1 MQITDAELAVMRVI
15 WAKPGRTAA
24 DIHAALEGDQDWSR
38 QTVKTLL
45 ARLTDKGALKAE
57 PDGRKFRYS
66 PSLQQADYE
75 ASATERFV
83 DKVYRGRAAPLV
95 AHLADSKG
103 LTDEDIAELESLIE
117 RLKS

>member
-1 MQITDAELAVMRVI
+1 MQITDAELAVMRVV
-15 WAKPGRTAA
+15 WARPGLSAA
-24 DIHAALEGDQDWSR
+24 DIHTALEGDQNWSR

-45 ARLTDKGALKAE
+45 ARLTEKGALKAE
-57 PDGRKFRYS
+57 PEGRRFLYS
-66 PSLQQADYE
+66 ALLRQTDYE
-75 ASATERFV
+75 ARATERFV

-103 LTDEDIAELESLIE
+103 LTDDDIAELESLIE